1 VHRSDGNIKKYICFL
16 LQEEEALKTY
26 FAKDVRK
33 VVYMKECEWTEYKK
47 NNAVAIE
54 ALWLSSEVEKNR
66 PMSRLVPRAT
76 VRGGMIETFKLKFD
90 LKDNPDYKLYFVDIN
105 SLYSKVCL
113 ENSFGL
119 GPYKIIIDKKDLNA
133 NIRWTGTEFK
143 YRNESMKS
151 DVCHVTWLAPSNLTK
166 PFLPFRINDEFNFLA
181 LCRTCVLN
189 KITKTCPHKSDDMRS
204 FTSCYTVSEINYAKL
219 LGYEILSW
227 HEVHHYSQESP
238 FLSEFVKIL
247 GAEKLRNSNILAN
260 VPESE
265 QNNFCDNLNSAMKFD
280 SAYKLTPE
288 TICDNL
294 FQKQFYKD
302 MQNSFFGRFA
312 LKNHYNS
319 FFFCKT
325 LREIENYAN
334 KDNTELVNILPISEN
349 ICQIEIAQS
358 QKSKVNLNGSLY
370 ITSQINS
377 LARQYLYDQ
386 IIKVEQANGIV
397 LSCDTDSIIFALK
410 KDVQNPLDIS
420 PEIGSFKDVL
430 PGCEIISFYSLN
442 PRNYS
447 ILYKNENN
455 KLCHQLKVKGL
466 SLKSENCLQSI
477 SHENYALFVDQNFT
491 SNIETIYIPQMKK
504 KFNKNSKTFTEI
516 LSGFTFSSETHVK
529 RYLPQSDNLQYQT
542 YPYGFKYVFSNNV

>member
-1 VHRSDGNIKKYICFL
+1 MPN
-16 LQEEEALKTY
+16 
-26 FAKDVRK
+26 
-33 VVYMKECEWTEYKK
+33 
-47 NNAVAIE
+47 
-54 ALWLSSEVEKNR
+54 
-66 PMSRLVPRAT
+66 
-76 VRGGMIETFKLKFD
+76 
-90 LKDNPDYKLYFVDIN
+90 
-105 SLYSKVCL
+105 
-113 ENSFGL
+113 
-119 GPYKIIIDKKDLNA
+119 IIILTH
-133 NIRWTGTEFK
+133 IVFGTHCEFID
-143 YRNESMKS
+143 S
-151 DVCHVTWLAPSNLTK
+151 K
-166 PFLPFRINDEFNFLA
+166 PGF
-181 LCRTCVLN
+181 
-189 KITKTCPHKSDDMRS
+189 S
-204 FTSCYTVSEINYAKL
+204 
-219 LGYEILSW
+219 
-227 HEVHHYSQESP
+227 
-238 FLSEFVKIL
+238 
-247 GAEKLRNSNILAN
+247 
-260 VPESE
+260 
-265 QNNFCDNLNSAMKFD
+265 
-280 SAYKLTPE
+280 
-288 TICDNL
+288 ICDNL

-386 IIKVEQANGIV
+386 IIKVEHANGIV
-397 LSCDTDSIIFALK
+397 LSCNTDSIIFALK

>member
-1 VHRSDGNIKKYICFL
+1 MLDNTDRNRTSPFAFTGNKFEFRAVGSSANCAVSMTTLNTIV
-16 LQEEEALKTY
+16 
-26 FAKDVRK
+26 AKQ
-33 VVYMKECEWTEYKK
+33 
-47 NNAVAIE
+47 
-54 ALWLSSEVEKNR
+54 
-66 PMSRLVPRAT
+66 
-76 VRGGMIETFKLKFD
+76 
-90 LKDNPDYKLYFVDIN
+90 LKDFKNEVDA
-105 SLYSKVCL
+105 L
-113 ENSFGL
+113 
-119 GPYKIIIDKKDLNA
+119 IDKKDLNA
-133 NIRWTGTEFK
+133 NIHWTGTEFK

-349 ICQIEIAQS
+349 NSVGI
-358 QKSKVNLNGSLY
+358 SKYSVFILFCFVAAILFNCSL
-370 ITSQINS
+370 
-377 LARQYLYDQ
+377 L
-386 IIKVEQANGIV
+386 
-397 LSCDTDSIIFALK
+397 
-410 KDVQNPLDIS
+410 
-420 PEIGSFKDVL
+420 
-430 PGCEIISFYSLN
+430 
-442 PRNYS
+442 
-447 ILYKNENN
+447 
-455 KLCHQLKVKGL
+455 
-466 SLKSENCLQSI
+466 
-477 SHENYALFVDQNFT
+477 
-491 SNIETIYIPQMKK
+491 SNILILIKTI
-504 KFNKNSKTFTEI
+504 
-516 LSGFTFSSETHVK
+516 
-529 RYLPQSDNLQYQT
+529 
-542 YPYGFKYVFSNNV
+542 